1 MASANTKKNDK
12 ETIEEN
18 ELYNT
23 PLIALDS
30 FYEQYSEVIDQYETF
45 YDPASGIG
53 SITEWLKLKDKHVIS
68 SDIVDYGYQDF
79 IEDFL
84 TSNAE
89 DKLFRYL
96 DCIIINPPFTL
107 TADFIDKALEYNCD
121 ILMFNR
127 MATIE
132 SRKRAEKF
140 HSREW
145 NLECMYQFAFRVSCT
160 KGVERQA
167 TSNSVAYSWY
177 KITPKSSHTRAT
189 ELRWIV

>member
-30 FYEQYSEVIDQYETF
+30 FYEQYPEVIDQYATF

-79 IEDFL
+79 IGDFL

-89 DKLFRYL
+89 DNLFRYL

-107 TADFIDKALEYNCD
+107 TAEFIDKALEYNCD

-127 MATIE
+127 MTTIE

-140 HSREW
+140 HSKEW
-145 NLECMYQFAFRVSCT
+145 NLECMYQFAFRVSCS
-160 KGVERQA
+160 KGVERQVTA
-167 TSNSVAYSWY
+167 NSVAYSWY
-177 KITPKSSHTRAT
+177 KISSKPSSKSTK
-189 ELRWIV
+189 LKWII

>member
-30 FYEQYSEVIDQYETF
+30 FYEQYPEVIDQYDTF

-53 SITEWLKLKDKHVIS
+53 SITEWLKLKDKHIIS

-79 IEDFL
+79 IGDFL
-84 TSNAE
+84 TSNAK
-89 DKLFRYL
+89 DNLFRYL

-107 TADFIDKALEYNCD
+107 TAEFIDKALEYGCD

-140 HSREW
+140 HSKEW

-160 KGVERQA
+160 KGIARQV

-177 KITPKSSHTRAT
+177 KISSKPSSKSTK
-189 ELRWIV
+189 LKWII